1 MPLEPAG
8 GRAGRSVHNAK
19 IALVDFAILDLL
31 VQNAQCLRVL
41 CGNDNAA
48 GIAVD
53 AVAQGRCKGV
63 LLSGPP
69 LAVGVEICL
78 NVIDQRF
85 AVFRAV
91 MRMHG
96 LPGLFIDQQEIFVL
110 IDDMQFRRG
119 DGQISIFFFWGIKK
133 LVVDV

>member
-1 MPLEPAG
+1 MRSASAFFAAMTMPPVLRSMRLH
-8 GRAGRSVHNAK
+8 RAGAK
-19 IALVDFAILDLL
+19 A
-31 VQNAQCLRVL
+31 CS
-41 CGNDNAA
+41 C
-48 GIAVD
+48 
-53 AVAQGRCKGV
+53 
-63 LLSGPP
+63 SGPP

-96 LPGLFIDQQEIFVL
+96 LSGLFIDQQEIFVL

>member
-1 MPLEPAG
+1 M
-8 GRAGRSVHNAK
+8 
-19 IALVDFAILDLL
+19 
-31 VQNAQCLRVL
+31 
-41 CGNDNAA
+41 
-48 GIAVD
+48 
-53 AVAQGRCKGV
+53 

-96 LPGLFIDQQEIFVL
+96 LSGLFIDQQEIFVL